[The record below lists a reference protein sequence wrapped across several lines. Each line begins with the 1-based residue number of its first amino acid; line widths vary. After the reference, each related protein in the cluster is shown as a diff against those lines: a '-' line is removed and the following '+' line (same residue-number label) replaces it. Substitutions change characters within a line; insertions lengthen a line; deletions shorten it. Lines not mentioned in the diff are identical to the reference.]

1 MMMIRAVLVIGVIP
15 GFFTFGPREA
25 RLLDL
30 LSVWVGFP
38 CNPDPRAYHF
48 NGNVLHGYDLV
59 DDIGE
64 PFCIFV

>member
-1 MMMIRAVLVIGVIP
+1 MMIRAVLVIGVIP
-15 GFFTFGPREA
+15 SFFAFGPGEA

-38 CNPDPRAYHF
+38 GNPDPRAYNFDGHF
-48 NGNVLHGYDLV
+48 LHGYDLI

-64 PFCIFV
+64 PFCIFF